1 MESPNIINLLT
12 QIFNGTAFAEFL
24 RTWENA
30 ILSLMVVVLIS
41 LVFYLA
47 SRRMSVMP
55 GRFQAAIELI
65 IGGIDEFVCG
75 ILGHN
80 GRKYLPFIGTLFI
93 YILISN
99 LLGFIPFM
107 KSPTSSLSMTFALS
121 ICVFLYV
128 QYTAIKEMGARGY
141 TDHLMGNPRG
151 AIAISVIMPLFMFM
165 LHLITEFIRPVT
177 LALRL
182 RSNVFGDEMLLS
194 VIAGLGMGWLPLLFF
209 SMLLAIIGAIMQ
221 AIVFS
226 LLTTVYFALV
236 LKEEEKER

>member
-1 MESPNIINLLT
+1 MESPNIITFLAHALKGTNLSS
-12 QIFNGTAFAEFL
+12 FL
-24 RTWENA
+24 KTWENA
-30 ILSLMVVVLIS
+30 VLSLMVVAGIS

-47 SRRMSVMP
+47 SRKMSLIP
-55 GRFQAAIELI
+55 GRFQSAVELTV
-65 IGGIDEFVCG
+65 GGIDEFVCG
-75 ILGHN
+75 ILGQK
-80 GRKYLPFIGTLFI
+80 GREYLPFVGTLFI

-128 QYTAIKEMGARGY
+128 QYTAIKNMGARGY
-141 TDHLMGNPRG
+141 ADHLMGNPRG
-151 AIAISVIMPLFMFM
+151 AIAFSVIMPFFMFV

-194 VIAGLGMGWLPLLFF
+194 VIAGLGMTWLPLLFF
-209 SMLLAIIGAIMQ
+209 SMLLSIIAAIMQ
-221 AIVFS
+221 AVVFS

-236 LKEEEKER
+236 LKEEE

>member
-1 MESPNIINLLT
+1 MESPNIINLLAR
-12 QIFNGTAFAEFL
+12 IFSGTAFANFL
-24 RTWENA
+24 GIWENVV
-30 ILSLMVVVLIS
+30 LSLIVVALVS
-41 LVFYLA
+41 FVFYLV
-47 SRRMSVMP
+47 SRKMSVIP
-55 GRFQAAIELI
+55 GRFQVAMELMIE
-65 IGGIDEFVCG
+65 GIDEFVCS
-75 ILGHN
+75 ILGAN

-93 YILISN
+93 YILVSN

-151 AIAISVIMPLFMFM
+151 AIAISVIMPLFMFV
-165 LHLITEFIRPVT
+165 LHLMTEFIRPVT

-194 VIAGLGMGWLPLLFF
+194 VIAGLGIGWLPLLFF
-209 SMLLAIIGAIMQ
+209 SMLLSIVGAIMQ

-236 LKEEEKER
+236 LTEEHK

>member
-1 MESPNIINLLT
+1 MESPNIITLLADALKGTNLS
-12 QIFNGTAFAEFL
+12 GFL
-24 RTWENA
+24 KTWENA
-30 ILSLMVVVLIS
+30 VLSFIVVSLIS
-41 LVFYLA
+41 IVFYLV
-47 SRRMSVMP
+47 SRKMSMIP
-55 GRFQAAIELI
+55 GRFQAAMELV

-80 GRKYLPFIGTLFI
+80 GRKFLPFIGTLFI
-93 YILISN
+93 YILVSN

-151 AIAISVIMPLFMFM
+151 AIAISVIMPLFMFV
-165 LHLITEFIRPVT
+165 LHLMTEFIRPVT

-182 RSNVFGDEMLLS
+182 RSNIFGDEMLLS
-194 VIAGLGMGWLPLLFF
+194 VITGLGIGWLPLLFF

-221 AIVFS
+221 AVVFS

-236 LKEEEKER
+236 LTDKH